1 MSPTRMPGQFET
13 FGTFS
18 ARRSRKAISSGWPQL
33 RLRESRIT
41 CQSGPLIGSAT
52 APARQPRAD
61 EPIARAAS
69 GDAFDA
75 EGPYDNHGR
84 VLVTS
89 EALARVTRSA

>member
-1 MSPTRMPGQFET
+1 
-13 FGTFS
+13 
-18 ARRSRKAISSGWPQL
+18 L

-41 CQSGPLIGSAT
+41 YQSGPLIGSAT